1 MARLGPNETV
11 TGPLLPRS
19 PPEQHRG
26 PGSKASRG
34 RGSRRATSPGDRA
47 AYPER
52 ACAEG
57 HGGRGGAGAPPR
69 PEAFGMR
76 SRSPLGCLLAQQRVD
91 LLDPVVGVL
100 GVGVG
105 ADLVGPALRAG
116 GAADHGLVG

>member
-19 PPEQHRG
+19 PPEHHRG

-47 AYPER
+47 AYPEW

-57 HGGRGGAGAPPR
+57 HGGRVALMRR
-69 PEAFGMR
+69 PVQRPSGRGLARG
-76 SRSPLGCLLAQQRVD
+76 PGCLLAQQRVD
-91 LLDPVVGVL
+91 LLDPVVGAVSYTHL
-100 GVGVG
+100 T
-105 ADLVGPALRAG
+105 LP
-116 GAADHGLVG
+116 